1 MPTIRVTPSG
11 VMDKDTDLQYVGQ
24 GNYVD
29 ANDIRHRQTDGST
42 FGGVMS
48 VVGNEYM
55 LSIPSYGSSS
65 KVFRIYVD
73 LNKIADGS
81 VASNE
86 GDLYLE
92 TSSGTVHSNLYLNIA
107 GTSIPAY
114 ITTLKSY
121 FNTLSNAA
129 YGGLFTYSA
138 TTITGTYTAYF
149 DITTSLDTDYVLR
162 VNNTNFELCTIKLKN
177 EYYATGGDFK
187 VIGSQQLQDY
197 LFVWLAGDV
206 VSTGITSEVSEIGV
220 IYTNDGG
227 GTYNYTR
234 LLRSKKMGFST
245 QRRVEAEIERNG
257 DEVNLYFT
265 YGYNKPRAMYL
276 KYSLITTQD
285 AFLFTAGGRYELETI
300 DDETSF
306 FLKPSEAYL
315 TNITVNNSGGSLS
328 SGNKRY
334 TGRFLTEDFVPT
346 DYLYPTNPINIY
358 SSSFLA
364 NGQIAGD
371 ETGSLTNKSVSLTIK
386 NFDADVYRYFEL
398 VVLEYAGITFTAK
411 VVQRFQLPSGVTELD
426 IQHIQSGQDNIPV
439 STQELLAISS
449 KYLTA
454 QNLKVFDNRI
464 VLSNLTE
471 QIDYNIENW
480 AQSIK
485 HSIAET
491 YIQGTSLAQNPN
503 NSEPGLKFG
512 EYQDPMNVLNKVGYM
527 YNDTYRF
534 GIQVKWKNTAK
545 WSLPYWVDDIRIDNN
560 SANVIGTRRQTFGGV
575 VTAVD
580 VVNDRI
586 TVPNH
591 NFDEGQAVIFSVCTI
606 GNIFVNVVYYAINV
620 TKDTFQLT
628 LTFGGT
634 TVENITSGGVGTIA
648 DKKVDTN
655 LTDGL
660 DKTKV
665 YHVKFHDIDLDFLI
679 GGIPIRDLISS
690 FRIVR
695 ADRIKEVLSTGYYF
709 IGQTSL
715 HPLGYYTPDAMNNTS
730 LKPGG
735 GVNTQHLFY
744 YSPDYYF
751 GKSYENAKI
760 DKVKILAPPIRTVM
774 TQIDGYANGN
784 PASAN
789 GQFSDFTGYFV
800 DPTITTLNYQ
810 TFDVQEHTHLELGDT
825 GQVAGSNVA
834 LSAEITSTKTL
845 NYRAAE
851 VFKLTTPI
859 PNFGA
864 PIASNQYGFYYGQI
878 FRDLG
883 ANRKY
888 PVNKE
893 QTLYQGVGNYYIL
906 SKGENGKIS
915 NLSVFGG
922 DVFIQKSYLL
932 LRMSS
937 YASPMFGTTGSAFG
951 FYSQNASNL
960 QMINVPDNDGT
971 FTGPG
976 HQFPQNIDSSYGGT
990 YPVGTWGSGVLY
1002 WIEQW
1007 PEVSNQQN
1015 YNAEYD
1021 IIDGSILESGYDSS
1035 ANYDGS
1041 LPSRI
1046 TWSAKKVIG
1055 SQKDNYRL
1063 FKPLDF
1069 ADLDLTLGPIT
1080 HHDILDNN
1088 FYTWQPYSVQ
1098 RQYFRDASLL
1108 GAQQGTDV
1116 VVGSGSILAARG
1128 EELTTIGADY
1138 KWNIIKGNTANGK
1151 ESIYWFNARLKK
1163 FVRFGQDGNRVLSDK
1178 GLISYLQNNTK
1189 FLEYYPYP
1197 LTGQGIHGIW
1207 NDKYAEAIF
1216 SFKAK
1221 NPSIPTWEVTTYA
1234 VGDYVF
1240 VSPLTSYI
1248 HASGLPYAYKCKL
1261 GHTASTTTKPET
1273 GANWQTYWTKI
1284 TPGTDSF
1291 AHTLFTII
1299 YDEIK
1304 NGFVTFHSY
1313 WPDIYLKYK
1322 NVFWSPDP
1330 LNPEKMHLHDAGTE
1344 SEYYGIYYAPS
1355 ITAVMNY
1362 EPNISKNFEALQ
1374 FVTDTVPFDVFLTT
1388 TNHVSYLED
1397 TDFEKREDL
1406 WYSPIKNDSTSTGL
1420 NNGDTSRLWGKW
1432 LKVKMTLQASS
1443 GKQKLINF
1451 IVKFRA
1457 MARLYNQ

>member
-220 IYTNDGG
+220 IYTINGG
-227 GTYNYTR
+227 GTYNYQR

-257 DEVNLYFT
+257 DEVNLYWT
-265 YGYNKPRAMYL
+265 DGYNKPRAMYL

-285 AFLFTAGGRYELETI
+285 AFLFTTGGRYELETI
-300 DDETSF
+300 DLETSLF
-306 FLKPSEAYL
+306 YKVPSAYFDNVQVQETGGFL
-315 TNITVNNSGGSLS
+315 T

-334 TGRFLTEDFVPT
+334 TGRLLTEDFVAT
-346 DYLYPTNPINIY
+346 DFLYPTNPINVYRAKTSVPSEIV
-358 SSSFLA
+358 
-364 NGQIAGD
+364 GD
-371 ETGSLTNKSVSLTIK
+371 ADDTETNKSVVMTLK
-386 NFDADVYRYFEL
+386 NITPGIYKYFEL
-398 VVLEYAGITFTAK
+398 IALEYTDASVTSKVIQRYSLTPDQTEIT
-411 VVQRFQLPSGVTELD
+411 VQHTNL
-426 IQHIQSGQDNIPV
+426 GQDNILL
-439 STQELLAISS
+439 SNNELLAITSR
-449 KYLTA
+449 YLSV
-454 QNLKVFDNRI
+454 QSLKVFDNRLT
-464 VLSNLTE
+464 LSNLTE
-471 QIDYNIENW
+471 QVDLNLASW
-480 AQSIK
+480 AQSIT
-485 HSIAET
+485 HSIE
-491 YIQGTSLAQNPN
+491 QGFIDSVGKTFSNKSNLVKSYTDN
-503 NSEPGLKFG
+503 KYG
-512 EYQDPMNVLNKVGYM
+512 EYQDPSNVFGFTSYI

-534 GIQVKWKNTAK
+534 GIQVQWKNTGK
-545 WSLPYWVDDIRIDNN
+545 WSSPYWVDDIRIDR
-560 SANVIGTRRQTFGGV
+560 SSSNVVGTRRIASIGGV
-575 VTAVD
+575 DINLQDTSNNRVK
-580 VVNDRI
+580 
-586 TVPNH
+586 
-591 NFDEGQAVIFSVCTI
+591 
-606 GNIFVNVVYYAINV
+606 YY
-620 TKDTFQLT
+620 
-628 LTFGGT
+628 
-634 TVENITSGGVGTIA
+634 
-648 DKKVDTN
+648 
-655 LTDGL
+655 
-660 DKTKV
+660 
-665 YHVKFHDIDLDFLI
+665 YVKFHNVDLDFLI
-679 GGIPIRDLISS
+679 GGYPIRDLISS

-695 ADRIKEVLSTGYYF
+695 SKRIPEVLASGIFYSGADHLDARFGASSVVAPFLGIRNNRTAGVANPLMKSDAVLLSTSQELAVGFSSSVSTIAQVGGFGSTDRSNYLFFYSPDLYF
-709 IGQTSL
+709 
-715 HPLGYYTPDAMNNTS
+715 NNTS
-730 LKPGG
+730 IEFNPSVDKIKLACA
-735 GVNTQHLFY
+735 
-744 YSPDYYF
+744 YSKQEIYSGYSRANQRHASGSNNSSYQEMLGYF
-751 GKSYENAKI
+751 GA
-760 DKVKILAPPIRTVM
+760 T
-774 TQIDGYANGN
+774 TQDYT
-784 PASAN
+784 
-789 GQFSDFTGYFV
+789 QF
-800 DPTITTLNYQ
+800 TISH
-810 TFDVQEHTHLELGDT
+810 HTHLN
-825 GQVAGSNVA
+825 AGENQTLDGNVVS
-834 LSAEITSTKTL
+834 LSYAFGYPNTDILSQNT
-845 NYRAAE
+845 AAE
-851 VFKLTTPI
+851 VFKITSTAHNNTALPD
-859 PNFGA
+859 NGMW
-864 PIASNQYGFYYGQI
+864 YGQL

-883 ANRKY
+883 GNKKY
-888 PVNKE
+888 PANKE
-893 QTLYQGVGNYYIL
+893 LSSYESTGHYYIL
-906 SKGENGKIS
+906 SNGQNGVI
-915 NLSVFGG
+915 NEVSVFGG
-922 DVFIQKSYLL
+922 DSFIQKSHIAIM
-932 LRMSS
+932 RMPHNNQLWGMGYGIS
-937 YASPMFGTTGSAFG
+937 
-951 FYSQNASNL
+951 FYSQNTGNL
-960 QMINVPDNDGT
+960 QMFNILDHDDT
-971 FTGPG
+971 FAGPG
-976 HQFPQNIDSSYGGT
+976 YVFPQYLDKTTAGKYWVDYSGT
-990 YPVGTWGSGVLY
+990 AVVTDLEEGSIGCGLFY
-1002 WIEQW
+1002 WLEQW
-1007 PEVSNQQN
+1007 PEVSNQNN
-1015 YNAEYD
+1015 YSRSYNYRDET
-1021 IIDGSILESGYDSS
+1021 IVESGYNSESS
-1035 ANYDGS
+1035 YDGS

-1046 TWSAKKVIG
+1046 TWSAKKVFG
-1055 SQKDNYRL
+1055 SQKDNYRI
-1063 FKPLDF
+1063 FKPVDF